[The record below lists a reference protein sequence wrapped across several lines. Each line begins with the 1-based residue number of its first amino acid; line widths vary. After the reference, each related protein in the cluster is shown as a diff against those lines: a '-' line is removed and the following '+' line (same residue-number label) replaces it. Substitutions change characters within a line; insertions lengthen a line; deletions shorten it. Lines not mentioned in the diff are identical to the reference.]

1 MHIFFD
7 PCAAQ
12 LIMIALKNNRVT
24 HLSGNI
30 PIFFIYSDDQICGS
44 VIIDKNLLFDGVSIV
59 KNPLVCQPKMIA
71 RCAIASCEKLWI
83 F

>member
-1 MHIFFD
+1 
-7 PCAAQ
+7 
-12 LIMIALKNNRVT
+12 MIALKNNRVT

-44 VIIDKNLLFDGVSIV
+44 VIIDKNLLFDGVSIGKFLLCV
-59 KNPLVCQPKMIA
+59 NQTFSIIGDNFQVGIYCKIQTEVLKILA
-71 RCAIASCEKLWI
+71 